1 MAFSANVRGALLGL
15 AAFAVFS
22 THDVL
27 IKVLGSSYSAIQIV
41 FFSALMSFPF
51 ITLLLI
57 REQKPGTLRP
67 AHPWWLGLRSVAGA
81 VSAICA
87 FYAFS
92 TLPLPQVYAFIF
104 AAPLIITVLAVP
116 MLGEK
121 IRLRRGL
128 AVLIGLGGVLYV
140 LQPGARPLET
150 GHIAAIA
157 AAASAALNAVIV
169 RKIGKDERRVVMIL
183 FPILTNLV
191 LTAVALPFVYRPLP
205 VVDLGLFAIV
215 GALVLIAMMLTVAA
229 YQTGEAIVVAPM
241 QYSQIIWGT
250 LFGVLLFDEELE
262 SHTMVGTAIIIASG
276 LYILFREATRN
287 VSTNTPVLN
296 TRTRLGNSSGLR
308 VGLMEERDKQESN
321 PYSPDGG

>member
-1 MAFSANVRGALLGL
+1 MAITPNIKGALLGL

-27 IKVLGSSYSAIQIV
+27 IKVLGGSYSAIQIV
-41 FFSALMSFPF
+41 FFSALMSFPL

-57 REQKPGTLRP
+57 RDSKPGTLRP

-81 VSAICA
+81 ISAICA

-128 AVLIGLGGVLYV
+128 AVLFGLGGVLYV
-140 LQPGARPLET
+140 LQPGARPLEL
-150 GHIAAIA
+150 GHVAAIA
-157 AAASAALNAVIV
+157 AAASAALNSVIV
-169 RKIGKDERRVVMIL
+169 RKIGKEERRVVMIL
-183 FPILTNLV
+183 YPILTNLA
-191 LTAVALPFVYRPLP
+191 LTAIALPFVYQPLP
-205 VVDLGLFAIV
+205 LVDLGLFAV
-215 GALVLIAMMLTVAA
+215 VATLVLLAMVLTVAA
-229 YQTGEAIVVAPM
+229 YSAGEAIIVAPM

-250 LFGVLLFDEELE
+250 LFGIFLFGEELE
-262 SHTMVGTAIIIASG
+262 THTMIGTAIIIASG

-287 VSTNTPVLN
+287 VSSTTPVLN
-296 TRTRLGNSSGLR
+296 TRTRMGNSAGLR
-308 VGLMEERDKQESN
+308 VGLMEKGKE
-321 PYSPDGG
+321 